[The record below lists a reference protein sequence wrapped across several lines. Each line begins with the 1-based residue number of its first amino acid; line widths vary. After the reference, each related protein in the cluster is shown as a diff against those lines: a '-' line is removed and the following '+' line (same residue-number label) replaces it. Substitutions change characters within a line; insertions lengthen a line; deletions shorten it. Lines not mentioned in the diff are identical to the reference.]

1 MDIEQVRE
9 LIRLAEQGRLGA
21 LELRRPDGRLRLEGA
36 LPVAVAAMEFTP
48 LATPAPA
55 PAPAPGPVQATAAGF
70 GYFSSRHPVRSNAL
84 AADGE
89 QVAAGQVLGLI
100 RVDELYLPVLSPAA
114 GAATCLVADDTLVG
128 YGTPL
133 FDIRAVSA

>member
-9 LIRLAEQGRLGA
+9 LIRLTEQGRLGV
-21 LELRRPDGRLRLEGA
+21 LELRRPDGRLRLEGGRPTA
-36 LPVAVAAMEFTP
+36 LAAMAAAP
-48 LATPAPA
+48 LATTVSAPA
-55 PAPAPGPVQATAAGF
+55 PVQATAAGF
-70 GYFSSRHPVRSNAL
+70 GYFSSHHPVRNTAL

-100 RVDELYLPVLSPAA
+100 RVDELYLPVVSPAA
-114 GAATCLVADDTLVG
+114 GAATRLVPDDTLVG

-133 FDIRAVSA
+133 FDIRALSA